1 MIVRNG
7 PLGGGGR
14 ESGEG
19 KGGKMK
25 RSTRWRGGWNGVEE
39 ETEGEGED
47 AGKSLKGLRGGGGRG

>member
-47 AGKSLKGLRGGGGRG
+47 EMGRV